1 MLPVPASVNRHPRVL
16 RRYAEAMPMPKR
28 ASVDDFFAQ
37 LNDVQRPHLEALRE
51 LSLAID
57 PEAREELKWNLPVY
71 VRGENTN
78 LWTLQNFKNHCSV
91 RFSPQF
97 FATQKAAVKAAG
109 YEFGEGFIKLPYK
122 RELPTQLLKTLI
134 RARIHEFET
143 SGAG

>member
-1 MLPVPASVNRHPRVL
+1 
-16 RRYAEAMPMPKR
+16 MPMPKR

-37 LNDVQRPHLEALRE
+37 LNDVQRPHLEALRK
-51 LSLAID
+51 LSLEID

-91 RFSPQF
+91 RFSTQF

-109 YEFGEGFIKLPYK
+109 YEFGEGFIKLPYN

-134 RARIHEFET
+134 RARIREFEA